1 MERLV
6 WELERAET
14 ELWKAPPDPV
24 LEAVAAL
31 VTADR
36 PMWAGTATELVQA
49 LQMDIK
55 PNTLTMRLNVN
66 AGRLLNEYNIQ
77 YESSRNRTGRRV
89 RLAHISKEA

>member
-1 MERLV
+1 M

-36 PMWAGTATELVQA
+36 STWTGTATELVQA
-49 LQMDIK
+49 LQLDIK

-66 AGRLLNEYNIQ
+66 AGRLLEEYNLQ
-77 YESSRNRTGRRV
+77 YESSRNRTGRQV
-89 RLAHISKEA
+89 KLSLIPKEV